1 MTVGEIIRE
10 LEVVAP
16 PSYQESYDNAGLLTG
31 QRQWACTGVVCALDV
46 TEAVIAEAATAGC
59 NLVVVHHPVI
69 FGGLKRLTGSNY
81 VERTVIAAIKHD
93 IAIYAIHTNLDN
105 VIAGVNDR
113 IAERLGLGQRQIL
126 SPKGGLLI
134 KLVTFVPTAQA
145 GVVREALFAAG
156 AGQIGKYSECSF
168 NVSGEGT
175 FKGTEAT
182 QPFVGKPGQAHTEKE
197 ERIEVILPAVQ
208 QKAVVSALLKAHPY
222 EEVAY
227 DLFHLANDFQQ
238 VGSGLVG
245 ELPVAMPE
253 AAFLGLLKEA
263 FGLQVI
269 RHTPLLGKLVKKIA
283 LCGGSGSFLTGK
295 AIAAGADVYV
305 TADVKY
311 HEFFDA
317 DGRILLADIGHWE
330 SEQFTIDL
338 LYDILLAKFPTFALL
353 KSKVKTNPVS
363 YYI

>member
-31 QRQWACTGVVCALDV
+31 QRQWECTGVVCALDV
-46 TEAVIAEAATAGC
+46 TEAVITEAVEMGC

-81 VERTVIAAIKHD
+81 VERTVIAAIRHD

-105 VIAGVNDR
+105 VILGVNDC
-113 IAERLGLGQRQIL
+113 IAERLGLVNRRIL
-126 SPKGGLLI
+126 APKAGLLI
-134 KLVTFVPTAQA
+134 KLATFVPTAQA
-145 GVVREALFAAG
+145 GAVRQALFNAG
-156 AGQIGKYSECSF
+156 AGQIGRYSECSF

-175 FKGTEAT
+175 FKGAVGT
-182 QPFVGKPGQAHTEKE
+182 QPFVGTPEQQHTEKE
-197 ERIEVILPAVQ
+197 EKIEVILPAVQ
-208 QKAVVSALLKAHPY
+208 QKAVVAALLKAHPY

-227 DLFHLANDFQQ
+227 DLFPLANDFQQ

-245 ELPVAMPE
+245 ELPEAMPE

-263 FGLQVI
+263 FGLRVV
-269 RHTPLLGKLVKKIA
+269 RHTPLLGKAVKKIA
-283 LCGGSGSFLTGK
+283 LCGGAGSFLTGK
-295 AIAAGADVYV
+295 AIGAGADAYV

-317 DGRILLADIGHWE
+317 DGQILLADIGHWE

>member
-1 MTVGEIIRE
+1 MTVGDIIRE
-10 LEVVAP
+10 LEAVAP
-16 PSYQESYDNAGLLTG
+16 AAYQESYDNAGLLTG
-31 QRQWACTGVVCALDV
+31 QRQWECTGVICALDV
-46 TEAVIAEAATAGC
+46 TEAVIAEAAGLGC

-81 VERTVIAAIKHD
+81 VERTVIAAIRHD

-113 IAERLGLGQRQIL
+113 IAERLGLTNRRIL
-126 SPKGGLLI
+126 LPKGGLLL
-134 KLVTFVPTAQA
+134 KLVTFVPVAQA
-145 GVVREALFAAG
+145 GMVREALFGAG
-156 AGQIGKYSECSF
+156 AGQIGQYSECSF
-168 NVSGEGT
+168 SVSGAGT
-175 FKGTEAT
+175 FKGAADT
-182 QPFVGKPGQAHTEKE
+182 QPFVGTPGEQHMEKE
-197 ERIEVILPAVQ
+197 ERIEVILPAVHRQ
-208 QKAVVSALLKAHPY
+208 TVVAALLKAHPY

-227 DLFHLANDFQQ
+227 DLIPLANDFQQ
-238 VGSGLVG
+238 VGSGLLG
-245 ELPVAMPE
+245 ELPSAMPE
-253 AAFLGLLKEA
+253 ADFLALLKEA
-263 FGLQVI
+263 FGLAVV
-269 RHTPLLGKLVKKIA
+269 RHTPLLGKLVKKVA
-283 LCGGSGSFLTGK
+283 LCGGAGSFLTGK
-295 AIAAGADVYV
+295 AIASGADAYV
-305 TADVKY
+305 TSDIKY